1 MTDDE
6 EWRDIP
12 GYIGYY
18 EVSSHGRVRS
28 LDRIV
33 PVRGPHQR
41 HKRVKARIL
50 RRDRRQQ
57 FSLAMH
63 GSKQM
68 RDLAQL
74 MQEVGFPVTRG
85 RK

>member
-1 MTDDE
+1 MTDE
-6 EWRDIP
+6 IWRDVV
-12 GYIGYY
+12 GFEGYY
-18 EVSSHGRVRS
+18 EVSSRGRVRS
-28 LDRIV
+28 LARTV
-33 PVRGPHQR
+33 PVRGRQR

-57 FSLAMH
+57 FSLAWH

-74 MQEVGFPVTRG
+74 MEEVGFPVTRG